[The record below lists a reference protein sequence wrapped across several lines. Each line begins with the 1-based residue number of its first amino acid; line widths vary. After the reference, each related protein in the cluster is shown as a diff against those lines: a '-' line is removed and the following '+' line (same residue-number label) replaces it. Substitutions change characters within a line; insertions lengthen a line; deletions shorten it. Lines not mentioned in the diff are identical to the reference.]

1 MTPLEGVLLALAGLA
16 AGVVNA
22 VAGGGSLL
30 SFPALLAV
38 GYPSVAANV
47 TNTVSLWPGYLSG
60 ALAYRADLRA
70 QRSRVVA
77 LGITAALGGATGTVL
92 LLVAPEAVF
101 DAVVPFLVLVA
112 VGLLAVQPRVAAR
125 VRRRAEDRATER
137 AAAGRAARADHA
149 GLALHAS
156 TFAAATYGG
165 YFGGG
170 LGVILLAVL
179 GIFLPD
185 DLSRLNGLK
194 NALSLV
200 VNTAALVGFGLFGPV
215 AWAAVAVVGPASLV
229 GGVGGSRLARRLPA
243 MVLRRV
249 VIVWGTAVAV
259 RLLVA

>member
-1 MTPLEGVLLALAGLA
+1 MT
-16 AGVVNA
+16 
-22 VAGGGSLL
+22 
-30 SFPALLAV
+30 
-38 GYPSVAANV
+38 
-47 TNTVSLWPGYLSG
+47 
-60 ALAYRADLRA
+60 
-70 QRSRVVA
+70 
-77 LGITAALGGATGTVL
+77 TAALGGATGTVL

-229 GGVGGSRLARRLPA
+229 GGIGGSRLARRLPA
-243 MVLRRV
+243 HGAAAGRHRV
-249 VIVWGTAVAV
+249 GHGGGRPAARGLSRPDGSGPTAGPAGIRSACDGPVGTVADHDDV
-259 RLLVA
+259 